1 MKTSDGILIIT
12 TTFSALMAGLFYAYS
27 CSVSLGLGKLSD
39 TDYIKAMQSI
49 NREIQNP
56 VFFSCF
62 FGLLIL
68 LPLTVYLNYESSLT
82 FKFKLLITAT
92 FCYYLGVFFVTVF
105 GNVSLNDTL
114 ENFDAVHQTK
124 QAIKMQRALFEN
136 RWNTFNNIR
145 TVFSIITVVL
155 LIIVCV
161 GGEK

>member
-1 MKTSDGILIIT
+1 
-12 TTFSALMAGLFYAYS
+12 MAGLFFAYS

-49 NREIQNP
+49 NREIKNP

-68 LPLTVYLNYESSLT
+68 LPLSVFLNYESSLT
-82 FKFKLLITAT
+82 FKFKLLIIAT
-92 FCYYLGVFFVTVF
+92 FCYYIGVFFVTVF
-105 GNVSLNDTL
+105 VNVPLNNAL
-114 ENFDAVHQTK
+114 ENFDAFNQTK
-124 QAIKMQRALFEN
+124 HAIKMQRDLFEN

-145 TVFSIITVVL
+145 TVFSIVTVVL

-161 GGEK
+161 GREK